1 MVFCPARNRYRC
13 KKVQDRITAQKLS
26 KEQASMIME
35 TTSNIASDFSK
46 GIFTREKELLGSL
59 ESLGF
64 IDESGK
70 FLGRSGALAS
80 QDIAEEINITD
91 IKEAIKMLE
100 RLMKVPIIKLVVFM
114 ERMLIQFSAKP

>member
-1 MVFCPARNRYRC
+1 
-13 KKVQDRITAQKLS
+13 
-26 KEQASMIME
+26 MIME